1 MFTPEEEK
9 KGKSTGFEWST
20 AGPPMTPHKR
30 ERESFKDSYRQ
41 LKTDDSLL

>member
-30 ERESFKDSYRQ
+30 ERERASKTLIDS
-41 LKTDDSLL
+41 